1 MGVSAA
7 VFESAGKRT
16 EHYIPGAYSRGNNV
30 SSPNGVNAGNLCI
43 LGCAT
48 GGKPRDLLEFGSLS
62 EAQDVLKSGDLLN
75 AIGYA
80 FKGSPDYVPSSV
92 MAMRVNPG
100 TQGTLTMKSG
110 ETPMIEISS
119 ADYGAHVNQIK
130 VKVDTGTLA
139 GSKKLSVSFQEN
151 TTVVDNII
159 RKSMQI
165 MAADGENGTVTVT
178 TTGISLQTTVEDEV
192 VSEEFLFED
201 YPTVN
206 DLVARI
212 NDTDFF
218 VATMLD
224 TNIDALST
232 ELDTVASKDI
242 SSAPVDL
249 CSNFAAF
256 CEELEK
262 IQFFDEIKILSEN
275 SRVMVD
281 NMPFTYFTGGTT
293 TKSASTSDWGLAL
306 AELETKDIQII
317 TTIESS
323 PEIHSLI
330 KDHCTT
336 MSSTVNRK
344 ERSAW
349 LGGPLNESDDD
360 AMANARALNS
370 SLISYVCDTAFVS
383 NPFTGAKEKVAGSIF
398 AVMLAGMESSM
409 AVNMALTNKTL
420 NVLGFAK
427 TRTVTNMN
435 NLIKAGVVVCQPSP
449 DDPTNYV
456 CIRSITTYQKDDLI
470 ANERSMTREAMYMD
484 RDLRNR
490 YGIGIGMPGNM
501 PVSVIKQTLIET
513 AKEWAASGYIIPSDD
528 GQNVWDIKVVRK
540 GDKDCIQ
547 YSRYLTAPVNF
558 VFITA
563 NNYVYTSSTEL

>member
-1 MGVSAA
+1 MGVKSAI
-7 VFESAGKRT
+7 FESAGQRS

-30 SSPNGVNAGNLCI
+30 SSPSGVNSGNLCI
-43 LGCAT
+43 LGTAT
-48 GGKPRDLLEFGSLS
+48 GGKPYELLEFGTLS
-62 EAQDVLKSGDLLN
+62 EAKDVLKNGSLLN

-80 FKGSPDYVPSSV
+80 FKGSKDYIPQSI

-100 TQGTLTMKSG
+100 TQGTITLNSG
-110 ETPMIEISS
+110 DTPMIRILS

-130 VKVDTGTLA
+130 MKVDTGSA
-139 GSKKLSVSFQEN
+139 VGSKKLTVSYQKN
-151 TTVVDNII
+151 STVIDNIL

-165 MAADGENGTVTVT
+165 MATDGENGTVTVST
-178 TTGISLQTTVEDEV
+178 SGISLQTTVDDEV

-201 YPTVN
+201 YPSVS

-212 NDTDFF
+212 NDTEFF
-218 VATMLD
+218 VATMID
-224 TNIDALST
+224 TNDDAPSK
-232 ELDTVASKDI
+232 ELDTVASLDI
-242 SSAPVDL
+242 TSPIEL

-262 IQFFDEIKILSEN
+262 IQLFGQVEILSES
-275 SRVMVD
+275 SRVVVD
-281 NMPFTYFTGGTT
+281 NIPYTYFTGGTT
-293 TKSASTSDWGLAL
+293 KNSASSSDWGTAL

-317 TTIESS
+317 ATTETN
-323 PEIHSLI
+323 PDIHSLI
-330 KDHCTT
+330 SDHCKA

-349 LGGPLNESDDD
+349 VGGPLNESDDD
-360 AMANARALNS
+360 AMAHARALNNK
-370 SLISYVCDTAFVS
+370 LVSYVGDSVLFN
-383 NPFTGAKEKVAGSIF
+383 NPFTDAVEKVAGSVL
-398 AVMLAGMESSM
+398 AVMLAGMESAM
-409 AVNMALTNKTL
+409 AVNMSLTNKTL
-420 NVLGFAK
+420 NVLGFTK

-449 DDPTNYV
+449 DDPTDYV

-490 YGIGIGMPGNM
+490 YRAGVGMPGVNS
-501 PVSVIKQTLIET
+501 VSSIAQTLIET
-513 AKEWAASGYIIPSDD
+513 AKEWASSGYIIPSDD
-528 GQNVWDIKVVRK
+528 GKNVWDIKVSRK
-540 GDKDCIQ
+540 GDKDYVQ
-547 YSRYLTAPVNF
+547 YSRYLTAPINF